1 MISSY
6 LCICKLEIAILMNQ
20 RITHSGVVDSVEDGC
35 VHVRIVQTS
44 ACAACKVASYCNA
57 AESKEKMI
65 DVFCDSVAEYKVGQ
79 QVVVSTS
86 GQVAAKALLW
96 AFGVPFVLLMVVL
109 VLVLLLTGNEG
120 WAALGALAALVPYY
134 IILWLLRDKMR
145 EQLAFQI
152 E

>member
-1 MISSY
+1 
-6 LCICKLEIAILMNQ
+6 MNQ

-65 DVFCDSVAEYKVGQ
+65 DVYCDNVAAYRTGQ
-79 QVVVSTS
+79 QVTVSTS

-120 WAALGALAALVPYY
+120 WAALGALGALIPYY

-145 EQLAFQI
+145 EQLAFRI

>member
-1 MISSY
+1 
-6 LCICKLEIAILMNQ
+6 MNQ
-20 RITHSGVVDSVEDGC
+20 RITHSGVVDSVEVGC

-65 DVFCDSVAEYKVGQ
+65 DVYCDNVAAYKVGQ
-79 QVVVSTS
+79 QVTVSTS

-120 WAALGALAALVPYY
+120 WAALGALVALVPYY

-145 EQLAFQI
+145 EQLAFRI

>member
-1 MISSY
+1 
-6 LCICKLEIAILMNQ
+6 MNQ

-65 DVFCDSVAEYKVGQ
+65 DVYCDNVAAYRIGQ
-79 QVVVSTS
+79 LVIVSTS

-145 EQLAFQI
+145 EQLAFRI

>member
-1 MISSY
+1 
-6 LCICKLEIAILMNQ
+6 MNQ

-57 AESKEKMI
+57 SESKEKKI
-65 DVFCDSVAEYKVGQ
+65 DVFCDSVAEYKIGQ
-79 QVVVSTS
+79 QVTVSTS

-96 AFGVPFVLLMVVL
+96 AFGIPFVLLMVVL

-120 WAALGALAALVPYY
+120 WAALGALVALVPYY

-145 EQLAFQI
+145 EQLAFRI

>member
-6 LCICKLEIAILMNQ
+6 LCNCKLEIAILMNQ

-57 AESKEKMI
+57 SESKEKMI
-65 DVFCDSVAEYKVGQ
+65 DVYCDNVAAYKVGQ
-79 QVVVSTS
+79 QVIVSTS

-120 WAALGALAALVPYY
+120 WAALGALVALVPYY

-145 EQLAFQI
+145 EQLAFRI